1 MINGIS
7 VKNVS
12 FTYKSDEGEVIE
24 NLRPAL
30 SDISLEIEAGS
41 YCAVLGPNGS
51 GKSTLAKIIDILELP
66 DSGTVTIL
74 GIDGSNQ
81 ENYYKIRENCS
92 YVFQNPDNQ
101 IVGTIVEEDVAFG
114 PENLGIK
121 LPELRERVDNAL
133 KYVGLYEL
141 KDRQAASLSGGQKQK
156 LAIAGALAMMPKV
169 LILDE
174 STAMLDPVSRDEFL
188 DLVEKLNKEK
198 GITVITITHDMSEA
212 ARCEKI
218 YVIEEGKLTMSG
230 TPAQIFSRSEDIVKA
245 GLELPPDIN
254 LLNELAK
261 LTDTKLKENQL
272 VSEESI
278 IDASVELATLKQA
291 FPEFKEE
298 KEIKYSNKIMEIK
311 DLSYTYNDGKA
322 YAIEHI
328 DLDIYEGE
336 ILAIVGK
343 SGCGKTTLISHL
355 NGIIRPQSGDVV
367 FHTEDGR
374 TLTTTRKKD
383 IMEIRRNTGLVFQ
396 YPEYQLF
403 EETVYKDIS
412 YGLIKLK
419 APVDNIDARIR
430 ETARMVG
437 LSDDLLQKSPFELSG
452 GQKRRVAMAGI
463 LVMKPRILVL
473 DEPAAGLDPR
483 GRLEMF
489 TMIKALREAGT
500 TIVLVSHNM
509 DEAARY
515 ADRIVCIKEGRKV
528 AEGKA
533 QDLFG
538 SEEKASEIGLSLPKL
553 YEFSSKIKA
562 RIEAQDSTVK
572 FMPPKANARDE
583 AISIVRSVLH
593 VK

>member
-12 FTYKSDEGEVIE
+12 FTYKNDEGEE
-24 NLRPAL
+24 LANLRPAL
-30 SDISLEIEAGS
+30 DNISLEIEAGM

-51 GKSTLAKIIDILELP
+51 GKSTLAKIIDLLELP
-66 DSGTVTIL
+66 DSGSITVL

-81 ENYYKIRENCS
+81 DDYYKIRENCS

-133 KYVGLYEL
+133 KYVGLYDL

-188 DLVEKLNKEK
+188 ELVEKLNKEK

-212 ARCEKI
+212 VRCEKI
-218 YVIEEGKLTMSG
+218 YVVEEGKLTMSG

-245 GLELPPDIN
+245 GLELPPDMN

-261 LTDTKLKENQL
+261 ITGTKLSEQQLTSKEN
-272 VSEESI
+272 I
-278 IDASVELATLKQA
+278 INTAVDIAIRATEAPDA
-291 FPEFKEE
+291 KEE
-298 KEIKYSNKIMEIK
+298 KDTKSTRKIMEIK
-311 DLSYTYNDGKA
+311 DLSHTYDDGKTH
-322 YAIEHI
+322 AIEHI

-343 SGCGKTTLISHL
+343 SGCGKTTLVSHL

-367 FHTEDGR
+367 FHTDDGR
-374 TLTTTRKKD
+374 ELSTTRKKD
-383 IMEIRRNTGLVFQ
+383 IMELRRNTGLVFQ

-412 YGLIKLK
+412 YGLIKMK

-437 LSDDLLQKSPFELSG
+437 LSEELLQNNPFELSG

-463 LVMKPRILVL
+463 LVMKPKILVL
-473 DEPAAGLDPR
+473 DEPAAGLDPK
-483 GRLEMF
+483 GRQDMF
-489 TMIKALREAGT
+489 TMINALREAGT

-509 DEAARY
+509 DEASRY
-515 ADRIVCIKEGRKV
+515 ADRIVCIKSGKKI

-533 QDLFG
+533 QDLFE
-538 SEEKASEIGLSLPKL
+538 SEEKALSLGLSLPKL
-553 YEFSSKIKA
+553 YEVSSKIKE
-562 RIEAQDSTVK
+562 RIAITDPTVK
-572 FMPPKANARDE
+572 FMPPKANAKDE
-583 AISIVRSVLH
+583 AASIVRSVLH
-593 VK
+593 AK